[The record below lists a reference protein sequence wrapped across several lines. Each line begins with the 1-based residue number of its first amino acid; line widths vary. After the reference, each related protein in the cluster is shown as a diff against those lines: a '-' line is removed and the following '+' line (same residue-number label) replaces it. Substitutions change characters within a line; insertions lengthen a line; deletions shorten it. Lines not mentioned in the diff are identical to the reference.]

1 MTAPHSL
8 LLGVWPSTS
17 TCQGSDM
24 PSWIFKHD
32 SLWNERQLSPT
43 LHPDQVFLKS
53 VGQTVCQRVFSGFDW
68 GGCFQN
74 PLRFS
79 AKMFQQQFSE
89 KFQSG
94 LPGIS
99 MTVLRPS
106 MEMIAM
112 IPGFQWTFSFSLW
125 VLPTWLSKNDSLP
138 ALVEFEFAMTLKV
151 MEGNVS
157 LNVNMGSTSQMVH
170 EQMRGSVGRWWTALR
185 QLQDASYWAEDGS
198 SANWEHP
205 QQEYGVALGH
215 VLRVSESRMPQC
227 FVDTQRTNQTHQK
240 D

>member
-1 MTAPHSL
+1 
-8 LLGVWPSTS
+8 
-17 TCQGSDM
+17 
-24 PSWIFKHD
+24 
-32 SLWNERQLSPT
+32 
-43 LHPDQVFLKS
+43 
-53 VGQTVCQRVFSGFDW
+53 
-68 GGCFQN
+68 
-74 PLRFS
+74 
-79 AKMFQQQFSE
+79 
-89 KFQSG
+89 
-94 LPGIS
+94 
-99 MTVLRPS
+99 MTVVRPS

-112 IPGFQWTFSFSLW
+112 TPGFQWTFSFSLW

-205 QQEYGVALGH
+205 QQEYGVGFRPCPPC
-215 VLRVSESRMPQC
+215 LRVQDAAVLCGHSE
-227 FVDTQRTNQTHQK
+227 NQSDPPEGLMASSGIVTTSHPS
-240 D
+240 